1 MLHLR
6 CLNTPLQQFLLYIFL
21 IKESCNVIEKGK
33 KPRIVRK
40 MKESR
45 KYFEPL
51 LLNLNEL
58 IFHFELLS
66 VPLNL
71 PESVGSFMLILQKF
85 KHAWEC
91 FTMSIKNGYSAFFHL
106 GCVSATE
113 VQNDPLICNC
123 SY

>member
-1 MLHLR
+1 MFDWF
-6 CLNTPLQQFLLYIFL
+6 LNTPPHLFLVYILL
-21 IKESCNVIEKGK
+21 IKESGNLIQKGK

-40 MKESR
+40 IKETR

-58 IFHFELLS
+58 IFHLELLL
-66 VPLNL
+66 VRLNL
-71 PESVGSFMLILQKF
+71 PKCLRTSTLILQKF
-85 KHAWEC
+85 RHVWGC
-91 FTMSIKNGYSAFFHL
+91 FTMSIKNGYLAFFHL

-113 VQNDPLICNC
+113 VQNIPLISNC